1 MSENLPKSPLFEA
14 IDKNQTEIALS
25 MLKTAENA
33 AERDQNGMNVL
44 AAAAYRGNVEIGKR
58 AVELGNDVND
68 KTHDSG
74 YTPLMFAA
82 LSGKPEMCRLLM
94 DSGAK
99 CYLTNGIGK
108 TASELAAFVGHHNC
122 TAIINNHIS
131 VDLIETFL
139 RPKINGEI
147 SQEDEIY
154 PDELVKFIHS
164 LCASHEVHPVK
175 IIFRFSQYPDSMK
188 YKKKILY
195 VIDRI
200 FERQLR
206 CKEGNEVMSLKL
218 WIILFF
224 MRETSKF
231 VENSENSEDAPLKY
245 AKLISK
251 WEENEETRK
260 TLDILLRNSVAAFPY
275 KQSLLYSTLDKAL
288 IKAPIGQRPTA
299 FEFIVQ
305 SLFGQRILAVCQFCS
320 VCGAVDA
327 KKRCPSCK
335 LPYCSQ
341 YCQKFDWTI
350 HKKVCAKIGGVLE
363 GEKAQTTHDDG
374 LSIDEIQAKIGE
386 IDV

>member
-82 LSGKPEMCRLLM
+82 LS
-94 DSGAK
+94 
-99 CYLTNGIGK
+99 
-108 TASELAAFVGHHNC
+108 
-122 TAIINNHIS
+122 
-131 VDLIETFL
+131 
-139 RPKINGEI
+139 
-147 SQEDEIY
+147 
-154 PDELVKFIHS
+154 DELVKFIHS

-275 KQSLLYSTLDKAL
+275 KQSLLYSTLDK
-288 IKAPIGQRPTA
+288 
-299 FEFIVQ
+299 
-305 SLFGQRILAVCQFCS
+305 
-320 VCGAVDA
+320 
-327 KKRCPSCK
+327 